1 MGASAVLSA
10 IGRCPDWPA
19 RLTMTETGD
28 AVDHDADGVNLTI
41 EREGVRLYDGRL
53 GAMSDVTTDQG
64 WIPAGGR
71 VSFTFRVSLPEDA
84 PALRSAESI
93 SYAWEITS

>member
-1 MGASAVLSA
+1 
-10 IGRCPDWPA
+10 
-19 RLTMTETGD
+19 MTESGD
-28 AVDHDADGVNLTI
+28 AVDHDADGVNLII

-84 PALRSAESI
+84 PSLGSTESVA
-93 SYAWEITS
+93 YAWEITS